1 MSGHL
6 AVGTP
11 PVLYLPCRAAGEPG
25 EQPQVVRRTTRDG
38 RTALVAY
45 TALDRLHA
53 ACGPG
58 HPWALLSLH
67 QLEELFAHEP
77 YDVVHLDLVMPEGL
91 QVPAAGAG
99 AGEPASLPP
108 VLYVP
113 CIAHV
118 ARLEDA
124 ALEYIRGQDGLVGL
138 PVFTS
143 LDRLRTG
150 LGHGQPWILVETSRL
165 GAVHA
170 LAPYDRLLL
179 DETIT
184 VTGTE
189 GGWG

>member
-6 AVGTP
+6 PVGTP
-11 PVLYLPCRAAGEPG
+11 PVLYLPCRAAGDPG

-58 HPWALLSLH
+58 HPWALLSLQ
-67 QLEELFAHEP
+67 QLQDLFTDEP
-77 YDVVHLDLVMPEGL
+77 YDVVHLDLVMPAEL
-91 QVPAAGAG
+91 RVPAGREGSA
-99 AGEPASLPP
+99 EPVSLPP

-113 CIAHV
+113 CVAHAV
-118 ARLEDA
+118 RLEDA
-124 ALEYIRGQDGLVGL
+124 AVEYVRGQDGLVGL

-143 LDRLRTG
+143 LDRLRAG
-150 LGHGQPWILVETSRL
+150 LGDAQPWLLVETSRL

-189 GGWG
+189 RGWG

>member
-6 AVGTP
+6 LQGTP
-11 PVLYLPCRAAGEPG
+11 PVLYLPCRAGSDPG
-25 EQPQVVRRTTRDG
+25 DQPQVVRRTTRDG
-38 RTALVAY
+38 RVALVAY

-53 ACGPG
+53 ACGQG

-67 QLEELFAHEP
+67 QLEELFTDEP
-77 YDVVHLDLVMPEGL
+77 YDVIHLDLVMPEEL
-91 QVPAAGAG
+91 RVAGD
-99 AGEPASLPP
+99 AGEPESLPP

-143 LDRLRTG
+143 LDRLHAG
-150 LGHGQPWILVETSRL
+150 LGDGQPWLLVETSRL
-165 GAVHA
+165 EAVHA

-179 DETIT
+179 DEPIT

-189 GGWG
+189 RCWA

>member
-1 MSGHL
+1 MTGHL
-6 AVGTP
+6 REGTP
-11 PVLYLPCRAAGEPG
+11 PVLYLPCRAGSDLGET
-25 EQPQVVRRTTRDG
+25 PQMVRRTTRDG
-38 RTALVAY
+38 RAAVVAY
-45 TALDRLHA
+45 TALDRLHGG
-53 ACGPG
+53 CGAG
-58 HPWALLSLH
+58 HSWALLSLH
-67 QLEELFAHEP
+67 QLQELHAHEP

-143 LDRLRTG
+143 LDRLHAG
-150 LGHGQPWILVETSRL
+150 MGAGQPWLLVETSRL

-179 DETIT
+179 DERIT
-184 VTGTE
+184 VTATE
-189 GGWG
+189 GSWA